1 MYLGVDFLILQI
13 ESMED
18 WEMIS
23 IKFARSTLTM
33 KSLGDQ
39 SLPNYSGGL
48 AVDFSRY
55 PEVDSK
61 QETLYF
67 KVIH

>member
-1 MYLGVDFLILQI
+1 
-13 ESMED
+13 
-18 WEMIS
+18 MIS

-67 KVIH
+67 KVNY